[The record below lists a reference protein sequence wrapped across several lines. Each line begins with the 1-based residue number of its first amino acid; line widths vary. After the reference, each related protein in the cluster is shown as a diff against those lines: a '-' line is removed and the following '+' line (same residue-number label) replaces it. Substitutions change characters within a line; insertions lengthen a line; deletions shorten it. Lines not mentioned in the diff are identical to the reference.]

1 MEGLSTN
8 TQLLFFLSFL
18 GTLGGFWALPQ
29 PCPLLL
35 IHLALTLYASC
46 LGLDEQQQDI
56 IISCHTQTM
65 PNIEPIRE
73 TSLLRQI

>member
-35 IHLALTLYASC
+35 IHLALTLYAS
-46 LGLDEQQQDI
+46 LGLDEQQQQH
-56 IISCHTQTM
+56 SHHPSKMTGTR
-65 PNIEPIRE
+65 N
-73 TSLLRQI
+73 LK

>member
-8 TQLLFFLSFL
+8 TQLLFFFSFL

-46 LGLDEQQQDI
+46 LGLGEQQQHSHHPSKMTGTRD
-56 IISCHTQTM
+56 
-65 PNIEPIRE
+65 
-73 TSLLRQI
+73 LK

>member
-8 TQLLFFLSFL
+8 TQLLFFFSFL

-46 LGLDEQQQDI
+46 LGLDQQQQQHSHHPSKMTGTRD
-56 IISCHTQTM
+56 
-65 PNIEPIRE
+65 
-73 TSLLRQI
+73 LK